1 MITDPQRVVA
11 HRLEGERG
19 AHVGEPVHAV
29 QQVPLAPGPRVP
41 LALAAVLVVQLKFKI
56 KFEPSGTKSTK
67 TKSKVFKAFYIRK
80 INNSV
85 VCLTKCKD
93 RSVPT

>member
-1 MITDPQRVVA
+1 M
-11 HRLEGERG
+11 LN
-19 AHVGEPVHAV
+19 
-29 QQVPLAPGPRVP
+29 
-41 LALAAVLVVQLKFKI
+41 LAAVLVVQLKFKI

-67 TKSKVFKAFYIRK
+67 TKNKVFKAFYIRK

-85 VCLTKCKD
+85 VSLTKCKE